1 MSNQGTENDDIKL
14 EFWSLMDSRVENGDA
29 AKPTR
34 EEQDDFLN
42 DYPQINQPTLTN
54 WMAHHKEGGRKLQ
67 LFNIAINN

>member
-1 MSNQGTENDDIKL
+1 MEMQQNQ
-14 EFWSLMDSRVENGDA
+14 
-29 AKPTR
+29 P

-54 WMAHHKEGGRKLQ
+54 WMAHQKKVVVRTQ